1 MTTILKHRINRKM
14 KLTILKHEPNNM
26 RPIKLIKIL
35 KRLST
40 KTGSI
45 KTRVNNFFLKH
56 EYINA
61 KWNKLTNLNSKTYK
75 LKGMNHKLKLTNLGY
90 ENSSMESIEPIN

>member
-1 MTTILKHRINRKM
+1 
-14 KLTILKHEPNNM
+14 M

-35 KRLST
+35 KKKKLST

-45 KTRVNNFFLKH
+45 KTRVNNFFFKY

-61 KWNKLTNLNSKTYK
+61 KWNKLTNLNFKIYK
-75 LKGMNHKLKLTNLGY
+75 LKRMNHELKLTNLGY
-90 ENSSMESIEPIN
+90 ENGSMEPIELIN

>member
-1 MTTILKHRINRKM
+1 M
-14 KLTILKHEPNNM
+14 KLTI
-26 RPIKLIKIL
+26 
-35 KRLST
+35 
-40 KTGSI
+40 
-45 KTRVNNFFLKH
+45 LKH